1 MTTELEGRDDELR
14 SALRVAQEN
23 EDRWIRLS
31 PEISV
36 DSEGAEQWAG
46 TAKLRRLEVE
56 RIEALLAD
64 VLNRRITWRGPQQSS

>member
-1 MTTELEGRDDELR
+1 MSTELEGRYNALR
-14 SALRVAQEN
+14 CALRVAQKN
-23 EDRWIRLS
+23 EDRWIGLS
-31 PEISV
+31 LEISV

-64 VLNRRITWRGPQQSS
+64 VLNSKITLHDLR

>member
-1 MTTELEGRDDELR
+1 MTTELEGRDDALR
-14 SALRVAQEN
+14 SALRVAQKN
-23 EDRWIRLS
+23 EDRWIGLS
-31 PEISV
+31 PEISG

-64 VLNRRITWRGPQQSS
+64 VLNSQVTWHDLR